1 MSEQTGDADVRAG
14 RKTCAVAARK
24 GGCSL
29 ERWCSTRGM
38 SAALSAGFA
47 SGWRPNRY
55 ARGNVLFYQGNEPFA
70 LFFLCSGRV
79 KIARADREG
88 RRQIVRIIRAPDFI
102 GERSLIA
109 RQPYAATAE
118 VMEESDICVIDSPKF
133 FRFWA
138 ERPEFAR
145 VLAQRL
151 AITLGDVEG
160 LATDLALR
168 TIRERLAK
176 LIVRQ
181 SEVPPQ
187 SDVVTL
193 PTASRQEL
201 AELLGTSPEVVCRT
215 LKELS
220 SSRLISVAGQK
231 VRILDGARLRA
242 AAWLPAQPV
251 DFYQAQALPPSS
263 RGAPPDGH
271 NRQRRK

>member
-1 MSEQTGDADVRAG
+1 MSGQNGDGGVRAEQ
-14 RKTCAVAARK
+14 KACAIAARR

-29 ERWCSTRGM
+29 EHWCSTRGM
-38 SAALSAGFA
+38 SGPLSSGFA
-47 SGWRPNRY
+47 SNWRVNRY

-79 KIARADREG
+79 KIVRADREG

-109 RQPYAATAE
+109 RQPYSATAE
-118 VMEESDICVIDSPKF
+118 VMEEADICVIDSAKF
-133 FRFWA
+133 FRFWSDQ
-138 ERPEFAR
+138 PEFAR
-145 VLAQRL
+145 FLAQRL
-151 AITLGDVEG
+151 AITLGDVQG

-187 SDVVTL
+187 SETVIL
-193 PTASRQEL
+193 PTESRQEL

-220 SSRLISVAGQK
+220 SSRLISVSGRR

-242 AAWLPAQPV
+242 AAWLPAKPV
-251 DFYQAQALPPSS
+251 DFYQSRPVPPSS
-263 RGAPPDGH
+263 QGELQSGH